1 LPFGSGDLS
10 DPNPPSDS
18 DFAARLRRLKE
29 ATREDEPAAAPGGR
43 AAPNSMSGFAF
54 RIGVE
59 LVTALLV
66 GGGIGWLLDR
76 WWGTEPFLL
85 LLFFF
90 LGAAAGI
97 LNVFR
102 AAREMQRQIASQPPA
117 PAVADDEED
126 ER

>member
-1 LPFGSGDLS
+1 MS
-10 DPNPPSDS
+10 DSTPPPDS
-18 DFAARLRRLKE
+18 DFTARLKRLKQ
-29 ATREDEPAAAPGGR
+29 AMREKEPAVARGRQAPTTMLGI
-43 AAPNSMSGFAF
+43 AF

-59 LVTALLV
+59 LVSALLV
-66 GGGIGWLLDR
+66 GAGIGWLLDR
-76 WWGTEPFLL
+76 WLGTTPFLL

-102 AAREMQRQIASQPPA
+102 AAKEMQKQQAQYPVPPS
-117 PAVADDEED
+117 VIEDDED

>member
-1 LPFGSGDLS
+1 
-10 DPNPPSDS
+10 
-18 DFAARLRRLKE
+18 
-29 ATREDEPAAAPGGR
+29 
-43 AAPNSMSGFAF
+43 MSGFAF

-59 LVTALLV
+59 LVSALLV
-66 GGGIGWLLDR
+66 GAGIGWLLDR
-76 WWGTEPFLL
+76 WLGTTPFLL

-102 AAREMQRQIASQPPA
+102 AAKEMQKEQAKYPVPPSGIE
-117 PAVADDEED
+117 DDED

>member
-1 LPFGSGDLS
+1 MS
-10 DPNPPSDS
+10 DSTPPPDS

-29 ATREDEPAAAPGGR
+29 ATRKKEPAGGPGKQL
-43 AAPNSMSGFAF
+43 PTTMSGLAL

-59 LVTALLV
+59 LVSALLV
-66 GGGIGWLLDR
+66 GAGIGWLLDR

-85 LLFFF
+85 ILFFF

-102 AAREMQRQIASQPPA
+102 AAKEMQRELAESPAPPA
-117 PAVADDEED
+117 VSVDEDDEH
-126 ER
+126 

>member
-1 LPFGSGDLS
+1 MS
-10 DPNPPSDS
+10 DSPPPPDS
-18 DFAARLRRLKE
+18 DFTARLKRLKQ
-29 ATREDEPAAAPGGR
+29 ATREVEPAAPGR
-43 AAPNSMSGFAF
+43 QVPTTMSGFAF

-59 LVTALLV
+59 LVAGLLV
-66 GGGIGWLLDR
+66 GAGIGWLLDR
-76 WWGTEPFLL
+76 WLGTSPFLL

-102 AAREMQRQIASQPPA
+102 AGKEMQKEQAKYPVPPS
-117 PAVADDEED
+117 VIEDDED

>member
-1 LPFGSGDLS
+1 LS
-10 DPNPPSDS
+10 ESTPPPDS

-29 ATREDEPAAAPGGR
+29 ATREDEPAAGPGR
-43 AAPNSMSGFAF
+43 RAPNTMSGFAF

-102 AAREMQRQIASQPPA
+102 AAKEMQKQMQAMPPA
-117 PAVADDEED
+117 PAVMDDEDD

>member
-1 LPFGSGDLS
+1 
-10 DPNPPSDS
+10 
-18 DFAARLRRLKE
+18 
-29 ATREDEPAAAPGGR
+29 
-43 AAPNSMSGFAF
+43 MSGFAF

-59 LVTALLV
+59 LVSALLV
-66 GGGIGWLLDR
+66 GAGIGWLLDR
-76 WWGTEPFLL
+76 WLGTTPFLL

-102 AAREMQRQIASQPPA
+102 AAKEMQKQQTQYPVPPS
-117 PAVADDEED
+117 VIEDDED

>member
-1 LPFGSGDLS
+1 LTLS
-10 DPNPPSDS
+10 DLTPPSDS
-18 DFAARLRRLKE
+18 DFAARLKRLKE
-29 ATREDEPAAAPGGR
+29 ATREDEPAAGPGGR

-59 LVTALLV
+59 LVAALLV

-102 AAREMQRQIASQPPA
+102 AAKEMQRQMASQPPA
-117 PAVADDEED
+117 PAVIEDEED

>member
-1 LPFGSGDLS
+1 VS
-10 DPNPPSDS
+10 DSTPPPDS

-29 ATREDEPAAAPGGR
+29 ATREEEPAAPPGGQV
-43 AAPNSMSGFAF
+43 PTTMSGFAF

-59 LVTALLV
+59 LVSALLV
-66 GGGIGWLLDR
+66 GAGIGWLLDR
-76 WWGTEPFLL
+76 WLGTTPFLL

-102 AAREMQRQIASQPPA
+102 AAKEMQKQQAQYPVPPS
-117 PAVADDEED
+117 VIEDDED